1 MIITEGLCSLF
12 SVGDITPVLDIRFT
26 FNYEN
31 VHSAVLVSDI
41 CLSKLLST
49 IYHAQ
54 FNFHSSFIFQQ
65 LLASYQSRKY
75 QTFSCFSLQLSFTA
89 WSEDSQLNILH
100 LQYFPVKSTL
110 PLHPNECFCLF
121 HEVTFFTFMLYSLLN
136 PCKMLLSQFACYPS
150 LLKLCTV
157 TDQKLLGEENFVL
170 QIFYSPLPCHDN
182 LCKVLKYWLN
192 WKANYR
198 SKTIL

>member
-1 MIITEGLCSLF
+1 MPNLT
-12 SVGDITPVLDIRFT
+12 FT
-26 FNYEN
+26 
-31 VHSAVLVSDI
+31 
-41 CLSKLLST
+41 LLSYSNSCWLPT
-49 IYHAQ
+49 KVGSTKHSHVFPFSYHSQ
-54 FNFHSSFIFQQ
+54 HDQKIVNWISYIFSIFQSS
-65 LLASYQSRKY
+65 LLCLCTQMNASVSSMK
-75 QTFSCFSLQLSFTA
+75 SLSL
-89 WSEDSQLNILH
+89 LL
-100 LQYFPVKSTL
+100 
-110 PLHPNECFCLF
+110 
-121 HEVTFFTFMLYSLLN
+121 LYSLLN